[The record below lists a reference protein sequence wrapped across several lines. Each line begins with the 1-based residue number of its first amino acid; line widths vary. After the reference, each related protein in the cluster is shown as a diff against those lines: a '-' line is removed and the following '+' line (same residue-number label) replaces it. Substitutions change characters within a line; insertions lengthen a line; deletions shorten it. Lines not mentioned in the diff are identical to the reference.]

1 MAACKHTR
9 TVGQTRCKLCMRLYM
24 RGYRKTRDSLLVVT
38 RDRESREQEMLRSC
52 RLQALRDAR
61 IVLLE
66 IGDLKI
72 TGFDAADAI
81 RGLIGLD

>member
-1 MAACKHTR
+1 
-9 TVGQTRCKLCMRLYM
+9 
-24 RGYRKTRDSLLVVT
+24 
-38 RDRESREQEMLRSC
+38 MLRSC
-52 RLQALRDAR
+52 RLQTLRDAR